1 MQGISVKQA
10 AQLMGKSEQ
19 FVRIGLQ
26 RGLLPIGQ
34 AIKMSSMWT
43 YYISPKLFEEFTGAK
58 IQDWILSLVNKIQI
72 ESAKKIWT
80 NVNVLWTSIF

>member
-1 MQGISVKQA
+1 MQGISVKKA

-43 YYISPKLFEEFTGAK
+43 YYISPKLFEEFTGVK
-58 IQDWILSLVNKIQI
+58 IQD
-72 ESAKKIWT
+72 
-80 NVNVLWTSIF
+80 

>member
-26 RGLLPIGQ
+26 RGLLPIGK

-43 YYISPKLFEEFTGAK
+43 YYISPKLFEEFTGQK
-58 IQDWILSLVNKIQI
+58 VQD
-72 ESAKKIWT
+72 
-80 NVNVLWTSIF
+80 

>member
-43 YYISPKLFEEFTGAK
+43 YYISPKLFEEFTGVK
-58 IQDWILSLVNKIQI
+58 IQD
-72 ESAKKIWT
+72 
-80 NVNVLWTSIF
+80 

>member
-10 AQLMGKSEQ
+10 AQSMGKSEQ

-26 RGLLPIGQ
+26 RGLLPIGK

-43 YYISPKLFEEFTGAK
+43 YYISPKLFEEFTGQK
-58 IQDWILSLVNKIQI
+58 VQD
-72 ESAKKIWT
+72 
-80 NVNVLWTSIF
+80 

>member
-1 MQGISVKQA
+1 MQGISVKKA

-43 YYISPKLFEEFTGAK
+43 YYISPKLFEEFTGVK

-72 ESAKKIWT
+72 KSVKKDL
-80 NVNVLWTSIF
+80 NKC

>member
-43 YYISPKLFEEFTGAK
+43 YYISPKLFEEFTGVK
-58 IQDWILSLVNKIQI
+58 IQ
-72 ESAKKIWT
+72 E
-80 NVNVLWTSIF
+80 